1 MLVDNFSTPAS
12 STESDE
18 IDATESDSFEYCKSD
33 TLELFFRLR
42 KWQAVEAIKR
52 KQIAPTATI
61 FLFEDIDLIMILVV
75 LSSGC
80 AADGIDV
87 GALDRSKLGMTDGI
101 ALGYSLGKEDGSE
114 LGESV
119 GAVDVEGANDGLVD
133 GEVLKVGCSDG
144 WLLGE
149 FDMVGLRDGL
159 LDGDVDV
166 VGCIDG

>member
-1 MLVDNFSTPAS
+1 MFVDNFSTPAS

-42 KWQAVEAIKR
+42 KWQAVEAIKI
-52 KQIAPTATI
+52 KQIAPTTK
-61 FLFEDIDLIMILVV
+61 FLFEDIDLMMIFVV

-80 AADGIDV
+80 SADEIDV

-119 GAVDVEGANDGLVD
+119 GAVEVEGAKDGLVD
-133 GEVLKVGCSDG
+133 GEVLKVGCSEG
-144 WLLGE
+144 MLLGE
-149 FDMVGLRDGL
+149 VDMVGLGDGL